1 MLRPERLV
9 GLMKCKDMSILN
21 RREFSGLCVAFG
33 SFTAASALDLAAST
47 ASTTAGRT
55 VQFRTGTIVPAL
67 GQGSANLGKGRRPQ
81 VAARDAGGGLFSAWR
96 PRRQVAA

>member
-47 ASTTAGRT
+47 AKRALLPPPQGRG
-55 VQFRTGTIVPAL
+55 V
-67 GQGSANLGKGRRPQ
+67 
-81 VAARDAGGGLFSAWR
+81 
-96 PRRQVAA
+96 